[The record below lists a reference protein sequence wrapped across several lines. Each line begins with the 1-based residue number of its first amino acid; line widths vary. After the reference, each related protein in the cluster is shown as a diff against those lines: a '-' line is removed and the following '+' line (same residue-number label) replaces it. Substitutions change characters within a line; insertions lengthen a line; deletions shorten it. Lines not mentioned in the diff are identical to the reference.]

1 MKKFRVNMTVQLDTY
16 VDIEAQDAASAR
28 EKVYGMLGEFEYDP
42 KNWDDNGV
50 EIWSVEEIN

>member
-1 MKKFRVNMTVQLDTY
+1 MTVQLDTY